1 VLNSKTILFKIKNIF
16 LNSKKKK
23 NSEKEVMVEFV
34 KLEINYM
41 TERFTPLREL
51 KRIKKDDLLKEFRN
65 SSIVTKLDEN
75 FVVHYYNAWF
85 ENNIEE
91 EKSERNAFL
100 LY

>member
-1 VLNSKTILFKIKNIF
+1 M
-16 LNSKKKK
+16 NSKKKK